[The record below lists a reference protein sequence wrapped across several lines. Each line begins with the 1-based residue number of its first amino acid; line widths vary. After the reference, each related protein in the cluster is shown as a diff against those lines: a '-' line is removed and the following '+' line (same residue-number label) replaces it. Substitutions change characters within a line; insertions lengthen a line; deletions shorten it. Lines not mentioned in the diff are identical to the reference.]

1 VPLFYNERNRKQT
14 KAKSGVYLEERR
26 QEILKLVNTH
36 GRVAVADL
44 SVQFGVSEVTIRA
57 DLQSLAES
65 GLIVRTYGGA
75 ISATYGLQELSL
87 LQRRQQHIPEKQ
99 RIGVAGAALVADGE
113 AVFLDSS
120 STALVVAQQLKSRRD
135 LTLVTNSLVIAQEM
149 LGLANITVVMPGGTL
164 HHDTVSLIGPD
175 GLAFLE
181 QYHIRK
187 GFFGA
192 YGLSVDA
199 GLTDGSAPESE
210 IKRAL
215 VKLCHKVIVVAD
227 ATKWGRTGVTSYA
240 SLEDVDTIITD
251 DQSPFD
257 LVEQVRAAGVK
268 VMLV

>member
-1 VPLFYNERNRKQT
+1 M
-14 KAKSGVYLEERR
+14 YLEERR
-26 QEILKLVNTH
+26 QAILNLIVDH
-36 GRVAVADL
+36 GRVSVPDL
-44 SVQFGVSEVTIRA
+44 SARFDVSEVTIRA
-57 DLQSLAES
+57 DLQTLAER
-65 GLIVRTYGGA
+65 GLLVRTYGGA
-75 ISATYGLQELSL
+75 ISATYNLQELSL

-99 RIGVAGAALVADGE
+99 RIGAAGAALIADGE

-120 STALVVAQQLKSRRD
+120 STALAVAQHLKSRRD

-149 LGLANITVVMPGGTL
+149 LGLAEITVVMPGGTL

-192 YGLSVDA
+192 YGLSMDA

-215 VKLCHKVIVVAD
+215 VELCHTVIVVAD
-227 ATKWGRTGVTSYA
+227 AAKWGRVGVTSYA
-240 SLEDVDTIITD
+240 GLSEVDTVITD
-251 DQSPFD
+251 DQAPPD
-257 LVEQVRAAGVK
+257 LVAQVRAAGVE
-268 VMLV
+268 VVIV

>member
-1 VPLFYNERNRKQT
+1 M
-14 KAKSGVYLEERR
+14 YLAERR
-26 QEILKLVNTH
+26 QAILNLIADH
-36 GRVAVADL
+36 GRVSVPDL
-44 SVQFGVSEVTIRA
+44 SAQFDVSEVTIRA
-57 DLQSLAES
+57 DLQALAER
-65 GLIVRTYGGA
+65 GLLVRTYGGA
-75 ISATYGLQELSL
+75 ISATYSLQELSL

-99 RIGVAGAALVADGE
+99 RIGAAGAALIADGE

-120 STALVVAQQLKSRRD
+120 STAIAVAQHLKSRRD

-149 LGLANITVVMPGGTL
+149 LGLAEITVVMPGGTL

-181 QYHIRK
+181 KYHIRK

-215 VKLCHKVIVVAD
+215 VELCHTVIVVAD
-227 ATKWGRTGVTSYA
+227 ATKWGRVGVTSYA
-240 SLEDVDTIITD
+240 SLSEVDAVITD
-251 DQSPFD
+251 AQAPPD
-257 LVEQVRAAGVK
+257 LVAQVRATGVE
-268 VMLV
+268 VLLV

>member
-1 VPLFYNERNRKQT
+1 M
-14 KAKSGVYLEERR
+14 YLEERR
-26 QEILKLVNTH
+26 QAILNLIATH
-36 GRVAVADL
+36 GRVSVTDL
-44 SVQFGVSEVTIRA
+44 SAQFDVSEVTIRA
-57 DLQSLAES
+57 DLQALAER
-65 GLIVRTYGGA
+65 GLLVRTFGGA
-75 ISATYGLQELSL
+75 IAATYGLQELSL

-99 RIGVAGAALVADGE
+99 RIGAAGAALIADGE

-120 STALVVAQQLKSRRD
+120 STAIAVAQHLKSRRD

-149 LGLANITVVMPGGTL
+149 LGLADITVVMPGGTL

-181 QYHIRK
+181 KYHIRK

-215 VKLCHKVIVVAD
+215 VELCHTVIVVAD
-227 ATKWGRTGVTSYA
+227 AAKWGRVGVTSYA

-251 DQSPFD
+251 DRAPAD
-257 LVEQVRAAGVK
+257 LVEQVRAAGVE
-268 VMLV
+268 VVIV

>member
-1 VPLFYNERNRKQT
+1 
-14 KAKSGVYLEERR
+14 VYLEERR
-26 QEILKLVNTH
+26 QEILNLVNSH

-44 SVQFGVSEVTIRA
+44 STQFGVSEVTIRA
-57 DLQSLAES
+57 DLQALAES
-65 GLIVRTYGGA
+65 GLLVRTYGGA
-75 ISATYGLQELSL
+75 ISTTYSLQELSL

-99 RIGVAGAALVADGE
+99 RIGAAGAALVKDGE
-113 AVFLDSS
+113 AVFVDSS
-120 STALVVAQQLKSRRD
+120 STALVVAQHLKSRRD

-149 LGLANITVVMPGGTL
+149 LGLPNVTVVMPGGTL
-164 HHDTVSLIGPD
+164 HHDTVSLIGPE

-181 QYHIRK
+181 QYHIRQ

-192 YGLSVDA
+192 YGLSVEA

-215 VKLCHKVIVVAD
+215 VKLCYKVVVVAD

-240 SLEDVDTIITD
+240 ALADVDTVITD
-251 DQSPFD
+251 AQAPAG
-257 LVEQVRAAGVK
+257 LVAQVRAAGVA

>member
-1 VPLFYNERNRKQT
+1 M
-14 KAKSGVYLEERR
+14 YLEERR
-26 QEILKLVNTH
+26 QEILNLVNTH

-44 SVQFGVSEVTIRA
+44 SAQFDVSEVTIRA
-57 DLQSLAES
+57 DLQALAER
-65 GLIVRTYGGA
+65 GLLVRTYGGA
-75 ISATYGLQELSL
+75 ISATYSLQELSL

-99 RIGVAGAALVADGE
+99 RIGAAGAALIADGE

-120 STALVVAQQLKSRRD
+120 STALAVAQHLKSRRD

-149 LGLANITVVMPGGTL
+149 LGLSEITVVMPGGTL

-175 GLAFLE
+175 GLTFLE
-181 QYHIRK
+181 KYHIRK

-215 VKLCHKVIVVAD
+215 VELCHTVIVVAD
-227 ATKWGRTGVTSYA
+227 AAKWGRIGVTSYA
-240 SLEDVDTIITD
+240 SLSDVDTVITD
-251 DQSPFD
+251 AQAPPD
-257 LVEQVRAAGVK
+257 LVAQVRAAGVN
-268 VMLV
+268 VVLV